1 MLKEMVRIDCNTFS
15 SLKRPNMS
23 SELDFFM
30 NIMPQKI
37 QFGADMQSL
46 PKAPQ

>member
-1 MLKEMVRIDCNTFS
+1 MVRMDCNTFS

-30 NIMPQKI
+30 NIMPQKL
-37 QFGADMQSL
+37 QNGADMQSL